1 MERGSGSEGR
11 RRGGGQ
17 HMKCADRQMEELTE
31 DKQTPCS
38 HLVRHLRQA
47 QFPKTSPM
55 AAPARPVSTS
65 LSTPSAS
72 NASCP
77 VSALLLMPPSAR
89 FLMRQQQRPKQLP
102 EGLPRT

>member
-1 MERGSGSEGR
+1 VEHGSGSEGR

-47 QFPKTSPM
+47 QNPYGTARADVSLRAVLSTVIVLLRLRIPKTPI
-55 AAPARPVSTS
+55 
-65 LSTPSAS
+65 
-72 NASCP
+72 C
-77 VSALLLMPPSAR
+77 
-89 FLMRQQQRPKQLP
+89 
-102 EGLPRT
+102 

>member
-47 QFPKTSPM
+47 QYLEGQENEAHGFVASH
-55 AAPARPVSTS
+55 AQSTAEHFRD
-65 LSTPSAS
+65 LI
-72 NASCP
+72 
-77 VSALLLMPPSAR
+77 V
-89 FLMRQQQRPKQLP
+89 
-102 EGLPRT
+102 